1 MKLNLKRP
9 LVIFDLETTGMNI
22 NRDRIVEISLLKVL
36 PDGNEELRTYRVNP
50 GMPIPPE
57 VTEIHGITDED
68 VKDKPSFKEIAPEL
82 NAFLKECDFGGFNSN
97 KFDFPL
103 LVEEFYRA
111 DLEFDVEKRK
121 FIDAQR
127 IYHFKEPRNLK
138 AAYRFYCDRELENAH
153 SAEADTLATWA
164 VLKAQ
169 LERYEDIPQDIEG
182 LHRMSGQ
189 NNLVDLAG
197 RFIYAND
204 GEVLFNFGKHKGRK
218 VKDILKAEPNYYNWM
233 MDGDFSM
240 QTKNVLTRIRLSMR
254 NEA

>member
-1 MKLNLKRP
+1 MKLKLKRP
-9 LVIFDLETTGMNI
+9 LVVFDLETTGMNI
-22 NRDRIVEISLLKVL
+22 NRDRIVEISLLKIF
-36 PDGNEELRTYRVNP
+36 PDENQELRTYLVNP
-50 GMPIPPE
+50 GVPIPPE
-57 VTEIHGITDED
+57 VTEIHGIKDSD
-68 VKDKPSFKEIAPEL
+68 VKDKPSFKDIATEL
-82 NAFLKECDFGGFNSN
+82 NHFLKECDFGGFNSN

-111 DLEFDVEKRK
+111 GIEFDAEKRK

-138 AAYRFYCDRELENAH
+138 AAYRFYCNQELENAH

-164 VLKAQ
+164 VLQAQ
-169 LERYEDIPQDIEG
+169 LEKYDDIPQDIEG

-189 NNLVDLAG
+189 NNLADLAG
-197 RFIYAND
+197 RFIHGSD
-204 GEVLFNFGKHKGRK
+204 GEILFNFGKHKGKK
-218 VKDILKAEPNYYNWM
+218 VKDILRAEPGYYGWM

>member
-1 MKLNLKRP
+1 MKLKLKRP

-22 NRDRIVEISLLKVL
+22 NRDRIVEICLLKIY
-36 PDGNEELRTYRVNP
+36 PDDREEIRTYLVNP
-50 GMPIPPE
+50 GVPIPPE
-57 VTEIHGITDED
+57 VTEIHGIKDED
-68 VKDKPSFKEIAPEL
+68 VKDKPGFKEISNEL
-82 NAFLKECDFGGFNSN
+82 NNFLKDCDFGGFNSN
-97 KFDFPL
+97 KFDFPM

-111 DLEFDVEKRK
+111 GIEFDIEKRK

-138 AAYRFYCDRELENAH
+138 AAYRFYCEKELENAH
-153 SAEADTLATWA
+153 SAEADTIATWA

-169 LERYEDIPQDIEG
+169 LQKYDDIPDDIEG

-189 NNLVDLAG
+189 NNLADLAG
-197 RFIYAND
+197 RFIYNPD
-204 GEVLFNFGKHKGRK
+204 GEVLFNFGKHKGKK
-218 VKDILKAEPNYYNWM
+218 VKDILKAEPGYYNWM

-254 NEA
+254 ND

>member
-1 MKLNLKRP
+1 MKLKLKRP

-36 PDGNEELRTYRVNP
+36 PDENEELRTYRVNP
-50 GMPIPPE
+50 GIPIPPE
-57 VTEIHGITDED
+57 VTEIHGITDND
-68 VKDKPSFKEIAPEL
+68 VKDKPYFKDIAPEL
-82 NAFLKECDFGGFNSN
+82 NTFLKECDFGGFNSN
-97 KFDFPL
+97 KFDFPF

-111 DLEFDVEKRK
+111 GIEFDTDKRK

-127 IYHFKEPRNLK
+127 IFHFKEPRNLK
-138 AAYRFYCDRELENAH
+138 AAYRFYCNEELENAH

-169 LERYEDIPQDIEG
+169 IDKYEDIPHDIDG

-189 NNLVDLAG
+189 NNLADLAG
-197 RFIYAND
+197 RFIIGND
-204 GEVLFNFGKHKGRK
+204 GEILFNFGKHKGKK
-218 VKDILKAEPNYYNWM
+218 VKDILRAEPGYYGWM

>member
-1 MKLNLKRP
+1 MKLQLKRP
-9 LVIFDLETTGMNI
+9 LVVFDLETTGMNI
-22 NRDRIVEISLLKVL
+22 NRDRIVEISLLKIF
-36 PDGNEELRTYRVNP
+36 PEDKEEIRTYLVNP

-57 VTEIHGITDED
+57 VTEIHGIKDED
-68 VKDKPSFKEIAPEL
+68 VKDKPGFKDIANEL
-82 NAFLKECDFGGFNSN
+82 NNFLKDCDFGGFNSN

-111 DLEFDVEKRK
+111 GIEFDVEKRK

-138 AAYRFYCDRELENAH
+138 AAYRFYCEKELENAH

-164 VLKAQ
+164 VLQAQ
-169 LERYEDIPQDIEG
+169 LEKYDDIPHDIEG

-189 NNLVDLAG
+189 NNLADLAG
-197 RFIYAND
+197 RFIYGND
-204 GEVLFNFGKHKGRK
+204 GEVLFNFGKHKGKK
-218 VKDILKAEPNYYNWM
+218 VKDILKNEPGYYNWM

-240 QTKNVLTRIRLSMR
+240 QTKNVLTRVRLAMR
-254 NEA
+254 NE

>member
-1 MKLNLKRP
+1 MKLKLKRP

-22 NRDRIVEISLLKVL
+22 NRDRIVEISLLKVH
-36 PDGNEELRTYRVNP
+36 PDDREEIRTYLVNP
-50 GMPIPPE
+50 GVPIPPE
-57 VTEIHGITDED
+57 VTEIHGIKDED
-68 VKDKPSFKEIAPEL
+68 VKDKPTFKELANEM
-82 NAFLKECDFGGFNSN
+82 NNFLKDCDFAGFNSN

-111 DLEFDVEKRK
+111 GVEFDIEKRR

-138 AAYRFYCDRELENAH
+138 AAYRFYCEKELDNAH

-169 LERYEDIPQDIEG
+169 LDKYEDIPDDIDG

-189 NNLVDLAG
+189 NNLADLAG
-197 RFIYAND
+197 RFIYNAD
-204 GEVLFNFGKHKGRK
+204 GEVLFNFGKHKGKK
-218 VKDILKAEPNYYNWM
+218 VKDILRNEPGYYNWM

-240 QTKNVLTRIRLSMR
+240 QTKNILTRVRLSMR
-254 NEA
+254 ND